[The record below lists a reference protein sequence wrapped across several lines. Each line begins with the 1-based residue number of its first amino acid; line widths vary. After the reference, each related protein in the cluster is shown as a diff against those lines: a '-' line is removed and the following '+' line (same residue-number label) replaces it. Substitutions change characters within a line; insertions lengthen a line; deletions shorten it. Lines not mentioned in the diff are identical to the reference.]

1 VLHGFPGY
9 ERNLDLAQAFRR
21 AGWNAMVFHYRGS
34 WGSDGSFSF
43 SHVLEDAIAALKHVR
58 SGALGEAGRVDP
70 ERLALVGHSMGG
82 WAALMTAAEDE
93 GLLGAASI
101 AGWNIGRVARQLL
114 EGGGSAGPVLAMID
128 TCVVPLSGT
137 SASAL
142 IKEASGRGDTWD
154 LCAFAG
160 RLATMPTLLVG
171 AMRDDEVPPEIH
183 HYPLVEA
190 MKQAAAKHLAHEM
203 VDTDHAFSDRRVA
216 LARLTCEWL
225 GSLQA

>member
-43 SHVLEDAIAALKHVR
+43 AHVLEDLTAALEHVR
-58 SGALGEAGRVDP
+58 SGALGQAGRVDP

-82 WAALMTAAEDE
+82 WVALMTAAEED

-101 AGWNIGRVARQLL
+101 AGWNIGAVARQLS
-114 EGGGSAGPVLAMID
+114 EGTGATGSVLAMID
-128 TCVVPLSGT
+128 ACVVPLKGT
-137 SASAL
+137 SSQSL
-142 IKEASGRGDTWD
+142 IEEASGRGGAWD
-154 LCAFAG
+154 LCELAG
-160 RLATMPTLLVG
+160 RLASTPTLLVG
-171 AMRDDEVPPEIH
+171 AERDNEVPPEIH
-183 HYPLVEA
+183 HHPLVRA
-190 MKQAAAKHLAHEM
+190 MELAGATHLTHTM

-216 LARLTCEWL
+216 LARSTCDWL